1 MDAEWWRMSQSFG
14 DGGSLLQCGPY
25 FIVPFYV
32 GESEVSIGSRAG
44 VASVTLVPDDGVHI
58 SSQNSV

>member
-25 FIVPFYV
+25 FVV
-32 GESEVSIGSRAG
+32 ESEVSIGSRAG
-44 VASVTLVPDDGVHI
+44 VASVTLVPDGGVHI
-58 SSQNSV
+58 SSQNSI